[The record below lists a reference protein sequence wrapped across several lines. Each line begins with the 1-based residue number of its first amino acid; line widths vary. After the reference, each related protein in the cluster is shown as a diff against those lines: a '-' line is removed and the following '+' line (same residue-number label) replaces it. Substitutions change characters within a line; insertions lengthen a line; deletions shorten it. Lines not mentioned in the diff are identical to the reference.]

1 MSLIT
6 AYAAQHQ
13 RTAAARRA
21 AVRATLAP
29 SVHNTQ
35 PWRFALNGRGV
46 ELYADPR
53 RRLTILDPSGRQ
65 MTISCGCALFTLR
78 TSLAAAAFEVDVD
91 RRADPSEENRI
102 ARVEVVGA
110 REGALDPIAALD
122 PLIELRHTNRRRFS
136 DDEVPAEVV
145 DDLVAAAAAEGAR
158 LHVVHG
164 EDERISL
171 AGLCQRADAEQNLDP
186 AYRAELRR
194 WTTDDP
200 MRTDGVPSEA
210 VPRVDGAAA
219 DEIPIRD
226 FDTYGAGWLP
236 ARTESSRRQ
245 CLLVLGTAGDSRDQW
260 IRAGEALQRV
270 LLEVTRCGFVA
281 SPLTQV
287 VEVASTRAALR
298 SELRLDMAPH
308 VLIRVGRAPG
318 TPATRRRRLVD
329 VLVEK
334 PSPPMA
340 LRS

>member
-1 MSLIT
+1 MSL
-6 AYAAQHQ
+6 AATHSAKHQ
-13 RTAAARRA
+13 ISAAVRRA

-35 PWRFALNGRGV
+35 PWRFALSGHAL

-53 RRLTILDPSGRQ
+53 RRLTILDPLGRQ
-65 MTISCGCALFTLR
+65 LTISCGCALFTAR
-78 TSLAAAAFEVDVD
+78 AALAAAAYGMEVD
-91 RRADPSEENRI
+91 RSLDPDDPDRI
-102 ARVEVVGA
+102 ARVEALGPHG
-110 REGALDPIAALD
+110 GALDPIAALD

-136 DDEVPAEVV
+136 DDDVPGEVV
-145 DDLVAAAAAEGAR
+145 DDLVAAAVAEGAR
-158 LHVVHG
+158 LHVVRG
-164 EDERISL
+164 EDERI
-171 AGLCQRADAEQNLDP
+171 AVAMLCQRADAEQNLDP

-210 VPRVDGAAA
+210 VPHTDGRPA

-226 FDTYGAGWLP
+226 FDTSGAGWLP
-236 ARTESSRRQ
+236 AETGSSRRQ
-245 CLLVLGTAGDSRDQW
+245 CLLVLGTEGDSREHW

-270 LLEVTRCGFVA
+270 LLEVTRHGFVA

-287 VEVASTRAALR
+287 VEVCSTRAALR
-298 SELRLDMAPH
+298 SELRLDTYPH
-308 VLIRVGRAPG
+308 VLVRVGRAPS

-334 PSPPMA
+334 PSPLAPR
-340 LRS
+340 RS